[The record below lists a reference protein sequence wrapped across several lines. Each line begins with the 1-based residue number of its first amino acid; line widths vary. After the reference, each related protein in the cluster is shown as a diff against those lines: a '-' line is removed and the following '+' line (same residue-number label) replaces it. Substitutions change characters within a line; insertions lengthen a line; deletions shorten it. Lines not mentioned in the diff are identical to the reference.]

1 MSKSVVWVG
10 SWASAILAVV
20 AFFLPWAHID
30 VSEPE
35 LVHQVR
41 RTVQEQG
48 LMDTLS
54 KKIGRV
60 AVTVRRGAET
70 FTGELPSL
78 SDLPRQVSGIQIPQ
92 LANQQH
98 SQVVIALVELF
109 TNTRQHIGLK
119 SYAVYLVPGLAL
131 LCGVVFTCWSRRAVA
146 VSGGIALLCAG
157 IAGAGFWKLL
167 TTNTRT
173 LFVAITIG
181 RGLWLSLWAYVGL
194 AAAAGLSL
202 IARPRSAN

>member
-119 SYAVYLVPGLAL
+119 SYAVYLVPGLACL
-131 LCGVVFTCWSRRAVA
+131 A
-146 VSGGIALLCAG
+146 ALLLTLFRPRPVTMAVVGLVCAA
-157 IAGAGFWKLL
+157 IAGVGFWKLL

>member
-10 SWASAILAVV
+10 SWASAILAVA

-35 LVHQVR
+35 LIHQVR
-41 RTVQEQG
+41 RTAQDQG
-48 LMDTLS
+48 LMDGLS

-60 AVTVRRGAET
+60 AVTVKRGAET

-78 SDLPRQVSGIQIPQ
+78 SELPRQVSGVHIPQ
-92 LANQQH
+92 LANQRN

-109 TNTRQHIGLK
+109 TNTRQHVGLK
-119 SYAVYLVPGLAL
+119 SYAVYLVPGLA
-131 LCGVVFTCWSRRAVA
+131 CVA
-146 VSGGIALLCAG
+146 ALLLTRSRHRPVITAVVGLACAA
-157 IAGAGFWKLL
+157 IAGVGFWKLL

-194 AAAAGLSL
+194 AVAAGLSL
-202 IARPRSAN
+202 VLRPRPAN